1 MTHKSDSEGEHREMC
16 EEEENGSRQK
26 ERHKMIKGKR
36 REWKTHEKTTRKR
49 KIEVDWGRGGKI

>member
-1 MTHKSDSEGEHREMC
+1 
-16 EEEENGSRQK
+16 
-26 ERHKMIKGKR
+26 MIKGKR